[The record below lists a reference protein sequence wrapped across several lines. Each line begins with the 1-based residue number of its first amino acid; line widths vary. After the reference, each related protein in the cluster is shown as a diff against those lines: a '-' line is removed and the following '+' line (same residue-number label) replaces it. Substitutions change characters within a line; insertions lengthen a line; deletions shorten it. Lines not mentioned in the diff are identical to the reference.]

1 MVQERL
7 LETIEGVDGAGV
19 EPVEPIQ
26 GRAAEGG
33 REKEAHAFISEA
45 LAPKGRLEG
54 VDVGERVLR
63 ASVESDAEW
72 LDIFLL
78 VVVEDAFG
86 KGPWSWFCPEGLM
99 AAMLFAFQAPD
110 LFKEKP
116 HGRVGMR
123 KSFRCQRPG
132 GGADRGWG
140 LFPIFQRP
148 GVVIWP
154 GV

>member
-7 LETIEGVDGAGV
+7 LETIKGVDGAGM

-33 REKEAHAFISEA
+33 REEEAHAFISEA
-45 LAPKGRLEG
+45 FAPKGRLEG

-78 VVVEDAFG
+78 VVVEDTLG
-86 KGPWSWFCPEGLM
+86 KGPWPWF
-99 AAMLFAFQAPD
+99 A
-110 LFKEKP
+110 
-116 HGRVGMR
+116 
-123 KSFRCQRPG
+123 QRG
-132 GGADRGWG
+132 
-140 LFPIFQRP
+140 
-148 GVVIWP
+148 
-154 GV
+154 